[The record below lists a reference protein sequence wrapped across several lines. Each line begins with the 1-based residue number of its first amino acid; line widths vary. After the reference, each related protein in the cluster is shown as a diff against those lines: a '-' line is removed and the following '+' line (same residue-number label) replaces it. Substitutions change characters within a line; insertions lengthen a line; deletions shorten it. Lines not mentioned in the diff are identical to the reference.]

1 MYMHRPRTSFGD
13 EIIGEGEL
21 EIKFTAHNINMK
33 FKKYPGMQFPIPV
46 QAFFYIKYCN
56 TPGGSHINSM
66 YTYAD
71 VNPFPVEETVVVT
84 RKLSSIEMSNY
95 LSFQFHL
102 LAFDD
107 DQWVKIDYIKL
118 RCYTLQVNET
128 FDPLASTQAQQF
140 RLNFKQTNFQLDTS
154 AANIRLYYSETGGP
168 VTESCPYLTPSGSSN
183 PFTINVPAKH
193 FRQLLNGVHTY
204 RIRFRDAEQ
213 GKIFWTKTMRLEVYD
228 SEVPVLGAPSFNP
241 SPNYREDF
249 QVSCYATDGGGTGLH
264 KAKICWA
271 YHEGT
276 PQPDQIGNAAEAY
289 VNQGATAQNIHFT
302 IPNYGYMFANVK
314 TNFII
319 VVEDG
324 RTYGNIA
331 NKRVS
336 PVYSFIAIDADA
348 PIISI
353 AKYDNLT
360 ENQEKPGSFWGDLGY
375 PGYIEFDVNDFPS
388 GCGFDTT
395 LGPYSVVKGY
405 RKNGVAPTKDNYMFN
420 DWSES
425 ITASTRRTQFG
436 NETRISWS
444 ATDFALDDVIHV
456 FIYAM
461 DSGGNVGFETWN
473 FTIVDKR
480 APDIELLGN
489 TAEDVVYDQSKT
501 LYIWASKNIGAASIN
516 TATAK
521 LEIGYNGTGYGTPQ
535 PLSVSESGITTL
547 LNWSR
552 FEYTINQ
559 ANYKWN
565 TTVQIRFT
573 IEDYKHNEKITEFSF
588 RVIDIYDPTITLSN
602 DSTKCNVTQ
611 TMRTFWNYMF
621 CFNTSDQDE
630 GAGVATVIF
639 YYKNGSE
646 AAFAGENCSVLPIFK
661 KTGSLYYFYLP
672 TEYIEEGGI
681 SVHVTVFDWDNN
693 SAFWYF
699 DFSTSTII
707 RPTVLDYSMDHTNY
721 YKGQYY
727 TNRKSMNFMFKLNT
741 PVEVN
746 TEFNGNLS
754 SEGFKQ
760 QSLVQREY
768 TLDDEGLYT
777 VKVYY
782 EFYTW
787 SKTIIADF
795 TAPNK
800 VDTIEAEIEKNKV
813 LIIWSAPTG
822 TQEKVFYNVYR
833 STDPEFKPSASTLI
847 NTTEETFLETEL
859 NEFGTF
865 YYKVVVS
872 DLALNISDESP
883 MITIQR
889 NDVNYAAIIAIGA
902 LIAAG
907 TVGLVVLR
915 KKAKTRDFYD
925 MPKPESGGF
934 MKKIKNLKQDF
945 SKKDAGMDGPAND
958 AVIIKAEAANKVADK
973 TSKSL
978 DDVDAGWSKP
988 SSSSTAEDIKPI
1000 DKKEVTDGWD

>member
-1 MYMHRPRTSFGD
+1 M
-13 EIIGEGEL
+13 
-21 EIKFTAHNINMK
+21 
-33 FKKYPGMQFPIPV
+33 
-46 QAFFYIKYCN
+46 
-56 TPGGSHINSM
+56 
-66 YTYAD
+66 
-71 VNPFPVEETVVVT
+71 
-84 RKLSSIEMSNY
+84 
-95 LSFQFHL
+95 
-102 LAFDD
+102 
-107 DQWVKIDYIKL
+107 
-118 RCYTLQVNET
+118 
-128 FDPLASTQAQQF
+128 
-140 RLNFKQTNFQLDTS
+140 
-154 AANIRLYYSETGGP
+154 
-168 VTESCPYLTPSGSSN
+168 
-183 PFTINVPAKH
+183 
-193 FRQLLNGVHTY
+193 
-204 RIRFRDAEQ
+204 
-213 GKIFWTKTMRLEVYD
+213 
-228 SEVPVLGAPSFNP
+228 
-241 SPNYREDF
+241 
-249 QVSCYATDGGGTGLH
+249 
-264 KAKICWA
+264 
-271 YHEGT
+271 
-276 PQPDQIGNAAEAY
+276 
-289 VNQGATAQNIHFT
+289 
-302 IPNYGYMFANVK
+302 
-314 TNFII
+314 
-319 VVEDG
+319 
-324 RTYGNIA
+324 
-331 NKRVS
+331 
-336 PVYSFIAIDADA
+336 
-348 PIISI
+348 
-353 AKYDNLT
+353 T

-436 NETRISWS
+436 NETRISWG
-444 ATDFALDDVIHV
+444 ATDFNLDDVIHV

-473 FTIVDKR
+473 FTIVDNR

-501 LYIWASKNIGAASIN
+501 LYIWASKNIGTASIN
-516 TATAK
+516 RATAK
-521 LEIGYNGTGYGTPQ
+521 LEMGYNGTGYGTPQ
-535 PLSVSESGITTL
+535 SLSVSESGITTL

-573 IEDYKHNEKITEFSF
+573 IEDYKNNERITEFSF

-630 GAGVATVIF
+630 GAGVATVVF

-681 SVHVTVFDWDNN
+681 SAHVTVFDWDNN

-760 QSLVQREY
+760 QSLVQRDY
-768 TLDDEGLYT
+768 TLEDEGLYT

-833 STDPEFKPSASTLI
+833 STDPEFKPSA
-847 NTTEETFLETEL
+847 
-859 NEFGTF
+859 
-865 YYKVVVS
+865 
-872 DLALNISDESP
+872 AL
-883 MITIQR
+883 
-889 NDVNYAAIIAIGA
+889 
-902 LIAAG
+902 
-907 TVGLVVLR
+907 
-915 KKAKTRDFYD
+915 
-925 MPKPESGGF
+925 
-934 MKKIKNLKQDF
+934 
-945 SKKDAGMDGPAND
+945 
-958 AVIIKAEAANKVADK
+958 
-973 TSKSL
+973 
-978 DDVDAGWSKP
+978 
-988 SSSSTAEDIKPI
+988 
-1000 DKKEVTDGWD
+1000 